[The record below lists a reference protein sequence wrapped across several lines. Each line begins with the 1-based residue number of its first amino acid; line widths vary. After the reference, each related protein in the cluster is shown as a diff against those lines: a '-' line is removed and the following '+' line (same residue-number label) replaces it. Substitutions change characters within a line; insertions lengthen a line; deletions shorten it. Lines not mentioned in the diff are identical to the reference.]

1 MLRASLKWV
10 ANSSGCSKNAIFM
23 TFLPR
28 TAYFENRI
36 GIGDL
41 VTGRFTWGLL
51 ALWICFKWGNC
62 LVQSGTY
69 APTGNRDLERDFL
82 SHSLFSRLIAP
93 TLRSGISIAL
103 AIRSL
108 DGVGTGFKLRHDE
121 PTFPNQ
127 IDRLNSY
134 QMGFQFGI

>member
-23 TFLPR
+23 TFLP
-28 TAYFENRI
+28 TAAYFENRI

-41 VTGRFTWGLL
+41 VTGRFSWGLL

-62 LVQSGTY
+62 LVQSRTY
-69 APTGNRDLERDFL
+69 APTGNRDLE
-82 SHSLFSRLIAP
+82 IAP